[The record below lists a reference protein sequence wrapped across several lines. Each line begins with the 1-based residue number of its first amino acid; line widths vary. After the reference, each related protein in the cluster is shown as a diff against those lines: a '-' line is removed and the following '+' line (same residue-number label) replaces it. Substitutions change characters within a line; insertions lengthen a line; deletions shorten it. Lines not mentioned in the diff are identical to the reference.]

1 MTSPITSALA
11 TNTKVVAIPAFNDNY
26 IWCIHNNKDAV
37 VVDPGDATPVLN
49 YLKENELNLVGVL
62 ITHHHHDHTGGILK
76 LASANTSLVVYGP
89 NGGHIKGIT
98 HPLVDGDT
106 ATFSSMNIEFSVMEV
121 PGHTLDHIAYYGH
134 DALFCGDTLFS
145 AGCGRLFE
153 GTPEQMLCSLN
164 KLAVLPDHTMVY
176 CTHEYTA
183 ANVAFALAVEPDNKT
198 LIEYKDWVS
207 ETRSNDVPTL
217 PTTLSQQKSINPFL
231 RAHKPTVKASVE
243 AHTNQKLESEVAV
256 FTEVRRWKDTF

>member
-1 MTSPITSALA
+1 MTTPMNSALP

-37 VVDPGDATPVLN
+37 VVDPGDATPVLD
-49 YLKENELNLVGVL
+49 YLKTNALNLVGVL

-76 LASANTSLVVYGP
+76 LASANTSLVVFGP

-106 ATFSSMNIEFSVMEV
+106 ATFPSMGLELSVIEV

-134 DALFCGDTLFS
+134 NALFCGDTLFS

-153 GTPEQMLCSLN
+153 GTPEQMLHSLN
-164 KLAVLPDHTMVY
+164 KLAALPDHTMVY

-183 ANVAFALAVEPDNKT
+183 ANVAFALAVEPDNQALNNYSK
-198 LIEYKDWVS
+198 WVS
-207 ETRSNDVPTL
+207 ETRSNNVPTL
-217 PTTLSQQKSINPFL
+217 PTTISEQKAINPFL
-231 RAHKPTVKASVE
+231 RAHKPSVKASVE
-243 AHTNQKLESEVAV
+243 AHTNQKLNSDVTV
-256 FTEVRRWKDTF
+256 FTEVRRWKDSF